1 MDNSQ
6 PIARLDA
13 LERLTE
19 KAIHPLAVG
28 VTSLGQSVRELQQIK
43 LVINKDGKLCAR
55 ITIETNE

>member
-19 KAIHPLAVG
+19 QAIHPLAVG
-28 VTSLGQSVRELQQIK
+28 VASLGQSVRELQQIK
-43 LVINKDGKLCAR
+43 LVINNEGKLCAR
-55 ITIETNE
+55 ITIQTNE